1 MIRDDK
7 NIRHISKISP
17 LVLVSLLLFGCER
30 SSFEQSGEQKSTISN
45 NLTLDKIRS
54 SQTIVIGY
62 RDMPPPFSYMPKSGN
77 QPIGYSIDIAN
88 HIVNGIKK
96 ATNNPNLNVVY
107 KPLKASERISAVQ
120 TGEVNFECSTTTNT
134 VARQQKVAFSI
145 GFFVVTP
152 RFLAHKNTHFQDYK
166 DLKNQTIAVIEN
178 SSSESSLQNYI
189 TVNQLAVKT
198 LRVASSK
205 QLEDALN
212 TGKAQLIFS
221 DDVLLAS
228 NRLNLK
234 NQQDWQIVGEPRTYE
249 IYGCTLPK
257 NDANFKRIVDNSLL
271 DLYSTGGIYQLYD
284 KWFKNPMPKL
294 DVNLNYTLSLEN
306 AELFAKPHD
315 ASSPDSVTQATQDI
329 SKAFNMGNH

>member
-152 RFLAHKNTHFQDYK
+152 RFLAH
-166 DLKNQTIAVIEN
+166 I
-178 SSSESSLQNYI
+178 
-189 TVNQLAVKT
+189 
-198 LRVASSK
+198 
-205 QLEDALN
+205 
-212 TGKAQLIFS
+212 GK
-221 DDVLLAS
+221 
-228 NRLNLK
+228 
-234 NQQDWQIVGEPRTYE
+234 
-249 IYGCTLPK
+249 
-257 NDANFKRIVDNSLL
+257 
-271 DLYSTGGIYQLYD
+271 
-284 KWFKNPMPKL
+284 
-294 DVNLNYTLSLEN
+294 
-306 AELFAKPHD
+306 
-315 ASSPDSVTQATQDI
+315 
-329 SKAFNMGNH
+329 